1 MTDAL
6 TGALA
11 EALAELV
18 TAVATCDDEV
28 LDPDIAVKWLESTGH
43 TLAGLPAADRRALD
57 GLFREVALRRP
68 EGPDRDELLLLPET
82 FGLGEP
88 DAPDAASH
96 VVPRPV
102 APGTASAGLHRAFP
116 GATSG
121 GAHPASPETTP
132 VDPGPDSPGAP
143 GTDPHAAACDA
154 VAAHALRFAAAV
166 RGADPATPVP
176 TCPGWTLADL
186 TRHLGAGHR
195 WAEHLVWTR
204 ATVRVRPED
213 VPLDLPAEPAA
224 YPDWLVTGA
233 GSFAA
238 TLRAADPDGPVW
250 SPGADPRVRSY
261 PRRLLRES
269 LVHLADAEIALGGE
283 PGPIDPLTAADA
295 VDHLLADLPY
305 IPWTAEPLAQLDRD
319 GAVIRLA
326 ARDADTAW
334 TLTLGG
340 GGFTW
345 ARGPR
350 TDPGAPAVQVEGGTG
365 DLLLLL
371 HRRYAADD
379 PRFDRSGDADLLDA
393 WLAATAL

>member
-1 MTDAL
+1 MSDAL

-11 EALAELV
+11 EALTEALAELV

-28 LDPDIAVKWLESTGH
+28 LDPDTAVKWLEGTGH
-43 TLAGLPAADRRALD
+43 TLAGLPAAERRALG
-57 GLFREVALRRP
+57 GLFRTVALRRP
-68 EGPDRDELLLLPET
+68 EGPGRDELLGLPES
-82 FGLGEP
+82 FGLLEP
-88 DAPDAASH
+88 TAPDGAT
-96 VVPRPV
+96 RV
-102 APGTASAGLHRAFP
+102 APGNDP
-116 GATSG
+116 GA
-121 GAHPASPETTP
+121 A
-132 VDPGPDSPGAP
+132 AP
-143 GTDPHAAACDA
+143 GTSDLDPLDPHTAACDA
-154 VAAHALRFAAAV
+154 VAAHALRFAAVV

-204 ATVRVRPED
+204 ATTRVRPED
-213 VPLDLPAEPAA
+213 VPLDLPAEPTA
-224 YPDWLVTGA
+224 YPDWLVAGA

-283 PGPIDPLTAADA
+283 PGPVDPRTAADA

-345 ARGPR
+345 TRGRR
-350 TDPGAPAVQVEGGTG
+350 TDPGVPAVHVEGETG

-371 HRRYAADD
+371 HRRYAAEA
-379 PRFDRSGDADLLDA
+379 PRFDRSGDLELLDA